1 MNGKLW
7 EVGRSIIVAAIVG
20 LIVMY
25 GTVGK
30 LGVKFDMLYAQVSS
44 LTGIVNGHIT
54 NYEIHVPH
62 KDFEAGKSIG
72 LDFKEDKKR

>member
-7 EVGRSIIVAAIVG
+7 DIGKSIIVAAIVG

-30 LGVKFDMLYAQVSS
+30 LTVKFDMLYAQVSS
-44 LTGIVNGHIT
+44 LAGVVNGHIT
-54 NYEIHVPH
+54 NYTIHTPH
-62 KDFEAGKSIG
+62 RATEKS
-72 LDFKEDKKR
+72 DKR